1 MLLLLTRPQHARG
14 PIGRSRGGKPAN
26 RAITRREARESTAAS
41 AARSDGRSFGSPR
54 PTRGRLPAPRAR
66 STSTP
71 RGVPSRD
78 HAEEDAAGENPAS
91 RVCQDG
97 RRCRGSRAYGPHAG
111 QSGGCAAGAGI
122 DRRVGLRTRQS
133 PFRFRGPSRG
143 RFSAPRARLTA
154 ARRGWPSH
162 VVEARLT
169 FPRGHVRTRRATRTT
184 KEFSLHVAVQQ
195 IDVFCTLSTANTM
208 KTGLTNLMG
217 CRTRRSRA
225 EPSCNR
231 APGQARLRFGACHP
245 RAPRG
250 AVSALTLA
258 SCGTPWRDSR
268 GG

>member
-133 PFRFRGPSRG
+133 VPRSQSGALLG
-143 RFSAPRARLTA
+143 AASAFDGGEARVA
-154 ARRGWPSH
+154 IARRRGAAYLP
-162 VVEARLT
+162 ARACADQAGDAYNKRV
-169 FPRGHVRTRRATRTT
+169 FSTRSRTT
-184 KEFSLHVAVQQ
+184 NRRFLYAVH
-195 IDVFCTLSTANTM
+195 C
-208 KTGLTNLMG
+208 
-217 CRTRRSRA
+217 
-225 EPSCNR
+225 
-231 APGQARLRFGACHP
+231 
-245 RAPRG
+245 
-250 AVSALTLA
+250 
-258 SCGTPWRDSR
+258 
-268 GG
+268 